1 MAFRGV
7 LNHPLSG
14 DERQDASQ
22 ATKNSNTERMGGTV
36 ACVDQGHISPKN
48 RFALAGSAGPGC
60 SLPSALESGLQA
72 RRDAW
77 RLASLGAQVCFL
89 RGPAIFGPSVSP

>member
-60 SLPSALESGLQA
+60 SLPSALDSRPVEMHG
-72 RRDAW
+72 AW
-77 RLASLGAQVCFL
+77 L
-89 RGPAIFGPSVSP
+89 P